1 MTKKKQAGSYG
12 SKTNFDRLM
21 KEFAP
26 RRQNSFERSSQ
37 TGPSGPWQG
46 QSAGSV
52 QVSPGFTELE
62 PGAYYVS
69 PETSEIMPPA
79 TLNQNPYAPAPSP
92 QIYNQGYYSTTPF
105 GQSPVLPPLADLPPV
120 SDARAFSAVETYNK
134 LLQLVVLVMASAAV
148 SLLLPKSPILIFALI
163 FVGLGVAIAGLRMP
177 RKARIFAPL
186 YAIIEGLVLGYI
198 SSYYS
203 TLSGGIVPLA
213 MAGTAATF
221 FSILL
226 AFRTGLIRVT
236 SKFVTVTFAATVTLL
251 VVMLTSMFVS
261 MSTPVNGMFTFIVFG
276 VVYFI
281 IACMNLL
288 VDFSYVEIAQRSGL
302 SADGEWYAALCL
314 LVSLVMIYLSLLRIL
329 AGSRR

>member
-1 MTKKKQAGSYG
+1 MTKKKQGGSYG

-21 KEFAP
+21 KEFGP
-26 RRQNSFERSSQ
+26 KRQNSFERSS
-37 TGPSGPWQG
+37 SAG
-46 QSAGSV
+46 QSGNLLGQSTV
-52 QVSPGFTELE
+52 QIQDNPSFGGIE

-69 PETSEIMPPA
+69 SESSEIVPPA
-79 TLNQNPYAPAPSP
+79 NLSQSPFAPSPSP
-92 QIYNQGYYSTTPF
+92 QIYNQGYYTTPPF
-105 GQSPVLPPLADLPPV
+105 GQSPILPPFTDLPPV
-120 SDARAFSAVETYNK
+120 GDTRAFSAVETYNK
-134 LLQLVVLVMASAAV
+134 VLQLVVLVMASAAI
-148 SLLLPKSPILIFALI
+148 SLVLPKSPILIFGLI

-177 RKARIFAPL
+177 RKARIFAPI
-186 YAIIEGLVLGYI
+186 YAIIEGFVLGYI
-198 SSYYS
+198 STYYS

-221 FSILL
+221 FSILV

-236 SKFVTVTFAATVTLL
+236 SRFVTVTFAATVTLL

-288 VDFSYVEIAQRSGL
+288 VDFAYVEIAQRSGL
-302 SADGEWYAALCL
+302 SAEGEWYAALCL
-314 LVSLVMIYLSLLRIL
+314 LISLVMIYLSLLRIL
-329 AGSRR
+329 AGARR